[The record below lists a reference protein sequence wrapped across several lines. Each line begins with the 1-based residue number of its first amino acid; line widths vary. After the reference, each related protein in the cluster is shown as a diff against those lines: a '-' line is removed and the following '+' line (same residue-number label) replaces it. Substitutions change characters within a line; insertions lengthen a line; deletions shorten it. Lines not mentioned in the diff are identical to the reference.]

1 MRDITL
7 NGYIDE
13 ETIFGDEF
21 TPAMVHEAL
30 YSGIDEEPDDVNIV
44 LNSYGGSVNAAVRIH
59 DDIAAYPGMVSIVI
73 SGTAASAAT
82 IVAQAADQLQMT
94 PGSLFMCHDPSM
106 VAMGNERDLKDAIRQ
121 LQACKESIINTYA
134 KRCTLSRDQIAALMS
149 KTTWMDANEAL
160 KDGFIDGILDQA
172 PVGAEFITDAAISRE
187 TNQAE
192 AEAKVRAW
200 QERHKPGHVNVVVND
215 RPTVTVQMKMPE
227 AKADDEPGT
236 PAEYLNKR
244 LELIK
249 PNDKK

>member
-13 ETIFGDEF
+13 DAFFGDEF

-30 YSGIDEEPDDVNIV
+30 YADMGDEPDDVNII

-59 DDIAAYPGMVSIVI
+59 DDIAAYPGKVAIVV

-82 IVAQAADQLQMT
+82 IVAQAADVLKMT

-106 VAMGNERDLKDAIRQ
+106 IAMGNERDLKDAIRQ

-134 KRCTLSRDQIAALMS
+134 KRCKLDREQISAMMA

-160 KDGFIDGILDQA
+160 KNGFIDSILDHV
-172 PVGAEFITDAAISRE
+172 PTGAGVITDAAISHV
-187 TNQAE
+187 TNKAD

-200 QERHKPGHVNVVVND
+200 QERHKPGQVNVVVND
-215 RPTVTVQMKMPE
+215 RPTVTVQMPM
-227 AKADDEPGT
+227 KAAEKVTETGT

-249 PNDKK
+249 PNDCK

>member
-1 MRDITL
+1 MKDITL

-21 TPAMVHEAL
+21 TPAMVHDAL
-30 YSGIDEEPDDVNIV
+30 YTDEGEEADDVNII

-59 DDIAAYPGMVSIVI
+59 DDIKAYPGKVTIVV

-82 IVAQAADQLQMT
+82 IVAQAADNLQMT

-106 VAMGNERDLKDAIRQ
+106 IAMGNERDLKDAIRQ

-134 KRCTLSRDQIAALMS
+134 KRCKLEREQISALMT

-160 KDGFIDGILDQA
+160 QNGFIDGILDHV
-172 PVGAEFITDAAISRE
+172 PNGETVITDAAIAR
-187 TNQAE
+187 TVNKAD

-200 QERHKPGHVNVVVND
+200 EERHKPGKVNVVVGGA
-215 RPTVTVQMKMPE
+215 PTVRITEKPVP
-227 AKADDEPGT
+227 AGT
-236 PAEYLNKR
+236 PASYLNKR
-244 LELIK
+244 LDLIR
-249 PNDKK
+249 PNDRI